1 MAMQKKPRP
10 THVNI
15 VLRPK
20 AQDIAIEGVYN
31 ADGSPSSDGRFS
43 VDDAKDIYAYMVKK
57 GKELNKK
64 LHTWSPKDNAGKN
77 PIVKFNKYD
86 NAPYI
91 ALVNNAEA
99 SRQPSAVKI
108 VL

>member
-1 MAMQKKPRP
+1 MKKQRP
-10 THVNI
+10 THINI
-15 VLRPK
+15 ILRPK

-31 ADGSPSSDGRFS
+31 ADGSPSSDGKFS
-43 VDDAKDIYAYMVKK
+43 VDDAAGIYAYMVKK
-57 GKELNKK
+57 GKELKKK
-64 LHTWSPKDNAGKN
+64 LHTWSPKDNAGST

-91 ALVNNAEA
+91 ALVSNAEA
-99 SRQPSAVKI
+99 NRQPSSVKI